1 MSSMKQVLLDP
12 RSGRV
17 SVTETPAPIATPGRV
32 LVAANVS
39 LISPGTERSII
50 DLSSSSI
57 VGKARAR
64 PDAVRQALETARR
77 EGIRSAVSKVRA
89 RLDHPYPL
97 GYSLAG
103 TVLENG
109 SAGAAGLRPGDRVAC
124 AGAEIATHAELVSVP
139 PLLTVP
145 VPDEV
150 SQEDAAFASIGAIA
164 LHAVRLSECGPGGT
178 AVVLGLGLMGQL
190 AAQLLSASGVRTL
203 ASDPSARRCEVARS
217 VAGVDAD
224 TSTATLDAGVHGAD
238 AVIVAAGTTEPGILD
253 DAVRLCRDRGRIVV
267 LGAVPI
273 GVDRDAMY
281 RKELT
286 LVVARSLGPGRYEPT
301 YEEHGVDFPV
311 GHVRWTEG
319 RNMAAFLE
327 LVRQGKLSLE
337 PLVTHSFSIDDAE
350 RAYALLDSAP
360 ADALAI
366 TLTYPHRQPSAV
378 GSVTLDE
385 RRASV
390 GGRPGVA
397 VIGAG
402 TFARGVLLPRLQ
414 KEPVDLV
421 AVAAASGASALG
433 TARRFAF
440 RRATTDADEAISG
453 SDVSAVVIAT
463 RHDLHADLAVKAL
476 HAGRGVYVEKPLA
489 LTREQLLSVCGAWSA
504 SDAILSVGFNRRF
517 APTIRRL
524 RSLCSGSGPLT
535 ISYIVNVERPPAG
548 SWILDPVQG
557 GGVALSEGGHFLDTL
572 SFLVGEQPR
581 LIAATRQDECS
592 YQATVDFPD
601 GSVASLGYTTGVRGR
616 GPKELITLAGRGV
629 VAEFTDFRS
638 ARVWSDGKRSSWR
651 SRTQDKGHSAALA
664 AWVRGLSAGEA
675 PVSFTQILAS
685 SEATLCLH
693 DALQTGRPVP
703 IDLGPYLEV
712 LAARRGD
719 GR

>member
-1 MSSMKQVLLDP
+1 MRQVLLDP

-17 SVTETPAPIATPGRV
+17 TLEETPAPRPMPNRL
-32 LVAANVS
+32 LVSTDVS
-39 LISPGTERSII
+39 VISPGTERALIE
-50 DLSSSSI
+50 LSSKPAL
-57 VGKARAR
+57 GKARAR
-64 PDAVRQALETARR
+64 PEAVRQVLDTARR
-77 EGIRSAVSKVRA
+77 EGIRSAVFKARA

-109 SAGAAGLRPGDRVAC
+109 SDDRDGPRPGDRVAC
-124 AGAEIATHAELVSVP
+124 TGAQVASHAELVSVP
-139 PLLTVP
+139 PLLAVP
-145 VPDEV
+145 VPDGV
-150 SQEDAAFASIGAIA
+150 TQEEAAFASVGAIA

-178 AVVLGLGLMGQL
+178 VVVLGLGLMGHL
-190 AAQLLSASGVRTL
+190 AAQLLCATGVRTL
-203 ASDPSARRCEVARS
+203 ASDPNVHRCEVARS
-217 VAGVDAD
+217 VAGVEAA
-224 TSTATLDAGVHGAD
+224 TSIAALAIGVQGSD
-238 AVIVAAGTTEPGILD
+238 AVIVAASTSEPGILD
-253 DAVRLCRDRGRIVV
+253 EAVRLCRDRARIVV

-273 GVDRDAMY
+273 DVDRDAMY

-286 LVVARSLGPGRYEPT
+286 LVVARSLGPGRYEPS
-301 YEEHGVDFPV
+301 YEEHGVDFPA

-327 LVRQGKLSLE
+327 LVRQGKLFLK
-337 PLVTHSFSIDDAE
+337 PLVTHSFPIDDAE
-350 RAYALLDSAP
+350 RAYALLDSDP
-360 ADALAI
+360 DDALAI
-366 TLTYPHRQPSAV
+366 TLTYPREQRPAV
-378 GSVTLDE
+378 RSIAVDE
-385 RRASV
+385 RRAAHA
-390 GGRPGVA
+390 GRPGIGV
-397 VIGAG
+397 VGAG

-421 AVAAASGASALG
+421 TIAAASGASAMG

-440 RRATTDADEAISG
+440 QRATTDADEAISD

-463 RHDLHADLAVKAL
+463 RHDLHAELAVKAL

-489 LTREQLLSVCGAWSA
+489 LTREQLLSVCRAWGA

-517 APTIRRL
+517 APMIRRL

-572 SFLVGEQPR
+572 SFLVGAQPYQ
-581 LIAATRQDECS
+581 IAASRQEECS
-592 YQATVDFPD
+592 YQATVEFAD

-616 GPKELITLAGRGV
+616 GPKALITLAGRGV

-638 ARVWSDGKRSSWR
+638 MRVWRNGKRSSWR
-651 SRTQDKGHSAALA
+651 SRTQDKGHSFALA
-664 AWVRGLSAGEA
+664 AWVRGLKGGEA
-675 PVSFTQILAS
+675 PVPFTQILAS
-685 SEATLCLH
+685 SEATLALD
-693 DALQTGRPVP
+693 DALGTAGPVSV
-703 IDLGPYLEV
+703 DLAPYLEV
-712 LAARRGD
+712 LSAPRGD